1 MALYRFLFAPVL
13 LAVAVLAGSGQPSR
27 AQRSSLRSAHVD
39 AAVGASVV
47 STSATVRPAT
57 GRVDPRQ
64 VAAR

>member
-13 LAVAVLAGSGQPSR
+13 LAVAVLAGSDQPPR

-39 AAVGASVV
+39 GAVGASFV
-47 STSATVRPAT
+47 STPATFRPAT

-64 VAAR
+64 AAAR